1 MNNKDKEYLP
11 MIEKENN
18 IQTLYICF
26 KDKKIRVSK
35 EIFLQ
40 FFGVHKQILI
50 NGSKHYFIV
59 YKNQEYIVFNELP
72 KEEYCIYQ
80 SFVSMEIRE
89 QNIYD
94 RYIEHKEVSENNLF
108 HKGVN
113 KDTNDI
119 VSILYEAEIHR
130 ALYEAIESLSIIQ
143 KRRLS
148 LHYQNGL
155 SLAQIAQKERCSK
168 SSVQCSIQS
177 ALATLNKKLKKFK
190 I

>member
-1 MNNKDKEYLP
+1 MNNKYKDYYPE
-11 MIEKENN
+11 IE
-18 IQTLYICF
+18 IIDDSVTLYVCF
-26 KDKKIRVSK
+26 KNKKVQVTK
-35 EIFLQ
+35 EVFLQ

-50 NGSKHYFIV
+50 NGRKHYFIV
-59 YKNQEYIVFNELP
+59 YKNQEYTVFNELP

-94 RYIEHKEVSENNLF
+94 RYIEHKEVSENKLF
-108 HKGVN
+108 HKRVN

-155 SLAQIAQKERCSK
+155 SLAQIAQKEHCSK
-168 SSVQCSIQS
+168 SSVQCSIHS

-190 I
+190 F